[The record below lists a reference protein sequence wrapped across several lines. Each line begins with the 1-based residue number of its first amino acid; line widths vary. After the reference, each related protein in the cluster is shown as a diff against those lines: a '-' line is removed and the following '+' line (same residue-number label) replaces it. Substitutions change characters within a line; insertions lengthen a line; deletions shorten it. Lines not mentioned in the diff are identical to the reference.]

1 MTNLDYCLK
10 VEIRNKEKAKFL
22 RAKGLTPLV
31 LYGHGIKPISLSVK
45 NTVFDKLFSEAGKSS
60 IINLEINDGEKYKT
74 IIHDVQFHPV
84 SDNILH
90 ADIYKVSMKEKIET
104 EIPIIFVGESRAVIE
119 LGGSLITNKSSL
131 NISALPTDLIHEVEV
146 DVSIIDNFEKQI
158 HIQDIKLPDT
168 IEILDDIEEV
178 VAFVQEPRS
187 EEELAELDEKIEEK
201 IDEIEVEKHD
211 KQDEEGSET
220 ETTDE
225 TKLNQQTKT

>member
-1 MTNLDYCLK
+1 
-10 VEIRNKEKAKFL
+10 
-22 RAKGLTPLV
+22 
-31 LYGHGIKPISLSVK
+31 
-45 NTVFDKLFSEAGKSS
+45 
-60 IINLEINDGEKYKT
+60 
-74 IIHDVQFHPV
+74 
-84 SDNILH
+84 
-90 ADIYKVSMKEKIET
+90 
-104 EIPIIFVGESRAVIE
+104 
-119 LGGSLITNKSSL
+119 
-131 NISALPTDLIHEVEV
+131 
-146 DVSIIDNFEKQI
+146 